1 MSGIVVLADVPLGY
15 GSPQIVRL
23 AETLSALLNEPA
35 TIIAPKGDAAGEVT
49 AANAGVSLVQLAA
62 AAPPENI
69 RFDIEFCLQAAREI
83 DRLAPRW
90 VVQAGF
96 LGAPA
101 LLRMRHRP
109 QHCIYYGYEHTDGR
123 LPWIERVFAGLHG
136 RFDLAIFPEPHR
148 AALDASRLGLN
159 NTPVLVLLNGVERL
173 APVASAQSRNGRL
186 IYTGLIDPERT
197 YGNAMLAGGFDE
209 LPIDVFGRLEGFDE
223 PARVIEALGERKT
236 NVRYHGKLPANAD
249 YHSRIAGSSGAIVAW
264 APLSESTFFACP
276 NKFFEAIALGIP
288 PITLPHP
295 QTARIVRQF
304 NCGWVADGFGVEALR
319 RAVRKAQNA
328 FGTPQHR
335 VFIEHC
341 SQHAQPHVSWAA
353 QAKKLERAVSALR

>member
-1 MSGIVVLADVPLGY
+1 LSGLVVLADVPLGY

-35 TIIAPKGDAAGEVT
+35 TIIAPKGDSAGEAT
-49 AANAGVSLVQLAA
+49 AANAGVSLVQLSAV
-62 AAPPENI
+62 APPENI

-123 LPWIERVFAGLHG
+123 LPWVERVFAGLHG
-136 RFDLAIFPEPHR
+136 RFDLAIYPEPHR
-148 AALDASRLGLN
+148 AALDAPRLGLDR
-159 NTPVLVLLNGVERL
+159 TTTLVLLNGVKPL
-173 APVASAQSRNGRL
+173 APVASAQARNGRL
-186 IYTGLIDPERT
+186 AYAGLIDPVRT
-197 YGNAMLAGGFDE
+197 YGNAMLYGAFDDT
-209 LPIDVFGRLEGFDE
+209 PIDVFGRLEGFDD
-223 PARVIEALGERKT
+223 PTRVIEGLEKRGT

-249 YHSRIAGSSGAIVAW
+249 YHSRIARSSAAIVGW

-304 NCGWVADGFGVEALR
+304 NCGWIADGFGVEALHK
-319 RAVRKAQNA
+319 AVHNAQDA
-328 FGTPQHR
+328 FGTPQHQL
-335 VFIEHC
+335 FIENC
-341 SQHAQPHVSWAA
+341 SQRAQPHVSWAA